1 MPSRFWANR
10 AWQAG
15 SRSNWPSVKTERGS
29 DYQVNK
35 EEAAIVRFIFEK
47 FAAGWSTLQICDDL
61 NGRGVPS
68 PRGGTWR
75 RSALYGSPNKGSGIL
90 NNSAYIG
97 VYIWN
102 RSQWLK
108 DPDSGKRVREDR
120 PELEWKTDHR
130 DHYRIVQDDLWHAVR
145 ARMGADRLNSGA
157 KGKSAPP
164 RTLFS
169 GVLCCALC
177 GGALTAIN
185 PRYYGCVTRKERGKH
200 ACEGISVYREQTDER
215 LLSVLRDELCSEPAQ
230 ADIDAG
236 RSPISRA
243 RRYPPG
249 RGQGRQSKN

>member
-1 MPSRFWANR
+1 M
-10 AWQAG
+10 
-15 SRSNWPSVKTERGS
+15 
-29 DYQVNK
+29 
-35 EEAAIVRFIFEK
+35 RFIFEK